1 MEEQMR
7 ALILPKI
14 EAVVKNEG
22 QMSNIKKIIQSEF
35 NDVLSREILPRIES
49 QIGDMLKNMQ
59 EVNMKVC

>member
-7 ALILPKI
+7 SLILPKI

-35 NDVLSREILPRIES
+35 NDALSREILPRIES